1 MQNMYKYVFACYALH
16 NFLEL
21 PEIVFC
27 VKADNNKH
35 YYKMEFRI
43 CTNIITTVT
52 MEVVIVGKLSINI
65 L

>member
-21 PEIVFC
+21 PEIVFR
-27 VKADNNKH
+27 VKADNSKH
-35 YYKMEFRI
+35 YYKMEFGI